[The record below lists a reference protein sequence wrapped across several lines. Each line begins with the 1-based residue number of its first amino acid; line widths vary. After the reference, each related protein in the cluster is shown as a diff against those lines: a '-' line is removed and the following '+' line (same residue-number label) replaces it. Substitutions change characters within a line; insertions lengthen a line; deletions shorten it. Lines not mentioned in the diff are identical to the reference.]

1 MDTLKLSTETTT
13 LVDLVEESIL
23 LYIKSKNLTLGDK
36 LPNEDEICEQL
47 NVGRNVV
54 REALSRLRSMGIID
68 SRKKRGTVLHEP
80 DIKKNLEKIIL
91 PNMLSIG
98 TIVDLIE
105 LRLSIE
111 VGIISTLFER
121 ITDKDIDE
129 LRLLIKKEKRTATV
143 RVSIDEELAFHSRV
157 YQITGNQAIMNIQQ
171 LLIPVYRFIHDN
183 YDAFSEISS
192 RLQKQSL
199 LATHKDLF
207 DCLEKKDEEM
217 YSNVVK
223 RHLMAYQQYIR
234 DYRGEFK

>member
-1 MDTLKLSTETTT
+1 MNTLKLSTETTT
-13 LVDLVEESIL
+13 LVDLVEDSIL
-23 LYIKSKNLTLGDK
+23 LYIKRKNLTLGDK
-36 LPNEDEICEQL
+36 LPHEDEICEQL

-111 VGIISTLFER
+111 IGIVPTLFER
-121 ITDKDIDE
+121 ITDNDIDE
-129 LRLLIKKEKRTATV
+129 LRELITKEKRIDTV
-143 RVSIDEELAFHSRV
+143 RVSIDDELAFHSRV
-157 YQITGNQAIMNIQQ
+157 YQITGNQAIMSIQQ

-183 YDAFSEISS
+183 YDAFSEINN
-192 RLQKQSL
+192 RLQSQGL
-199 LATHKDLF
+199 LASHIDIF
-207 DCLEKKDEEM
+207 ECLEKRNEEM
-217 YSNVVK
+217 YGAVVK
-223 RHLMAYQQYIR
+223 RHLMAYQQYIKEHR
-234 DYRGEFK
+234 EEFK